1 MEQATRRPVLDY
13 AAPTPTKG
21 WGWNVWDRLRT
32 SLIAAAPFI
41 VAFGSGGCLYRIFF
55 WASVWAREAGSTC
68 GFPRFPI
75 WFLLVVETPA
85 CLVVLGLLTLA
96 TRQFPLRHRISVFC
110 TVAATAAWL
119 TFLLWFGHQ
128 RPLF

>member
-110 TVAATAAWL
+110 TVAAWL